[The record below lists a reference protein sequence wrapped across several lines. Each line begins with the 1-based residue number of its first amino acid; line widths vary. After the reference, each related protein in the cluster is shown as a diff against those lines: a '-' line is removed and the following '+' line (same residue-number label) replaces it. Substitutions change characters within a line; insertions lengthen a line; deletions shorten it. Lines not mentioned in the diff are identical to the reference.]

1 MAVTFTQV
9 EASLVNAGGDI
20 IQARQVYE
28 RAVAFVTQ
36 ADDVLAA
43 LATTYA
49 EVIAEIN
56 AQAIALPGDVA
67 WQNLKSR
74 LDKIV
79 AERGTL
85 KTTTAAAKAALAA
98 L

>member
-9 EASLVNAGGDI
+9 EASLTNAGGDI
-20 IQARQVYE
+20 IKARQTYE
-28 RAVAFVTQ
+28 RSEAGVTQ
-36 ADDVLAA
+36 ADNILGT
-43 LATTYA
+43 LGTTYA
-49 EVIAEIN
+49 EVIAEIDT
-56 AQAIALPGDVA
+56 QAAALPNDTA

-79 AERGTL
+79 AERATL
-85 KTTTAAAKAALAA
+85 KTTTAAALAALAA